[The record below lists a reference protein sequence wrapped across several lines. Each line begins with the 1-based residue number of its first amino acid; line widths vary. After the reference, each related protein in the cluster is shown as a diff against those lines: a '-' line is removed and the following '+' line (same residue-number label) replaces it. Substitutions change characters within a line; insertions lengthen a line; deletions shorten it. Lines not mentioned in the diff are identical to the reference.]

1 MEIYDNINSFKK
13 LKNAVIT
20 PGTFDGVHWGH
31 QRILERLKE
40 VALKSGGESVVLTF
54 NPHPRLVLFGEDSNL
69 RLLSTLEE
77 KTELLKQAGIDHFI
91 VHPFT
96 REFAKTSITEYVN
109 DMLIAKIGMKKLVI
123 GYDHHF
129 GRHREG
135 NLERL
140 MELAPMYDFE
150 VEEIPAQEI
159 SDVNV
164 SSTKIRTALDE
175 GNVALANN
183 YLGYNYSLSGM
194 VITGRQVGKS
204 LGFPTANIEVGN
216 PYKLIPADGVYAV
229 RVILDQGEFSGML
242 NIGHRPTFNNN
253 RDLRTLE
260 VHLLNFD
267 GDLYGRNLTLKFV
280 ERLRNELK
288 FDGTEALKKQ
298 LEQDKIHTQRILHLA

>member
-1 MEIYDNINSFKK
+1 VEIYDNINSFKK

-96 REFAKTSITEYVN
+96 KEFAKTSITEYVN
-109 DMLIAKIGMKKLVI
+109 DMLIDKIGMKKLVI

-140 MELAPMYDFE
+140 MELAPLYDFE

-183 YLGYNYSLSGM
+183 YLGYKYSLSGM

-216 PYKLIPADGVYAV
+216 PYKLIPAQGVYAV
-229 RVILDQGEFSGML
+229 KVILDQGEFSGML

-253 RDLRTLE
+253 QELRTLE